1 MLCLIAHTEA
11 LIHGEVHSKSEITTM
26 EVAKHSQPGGQFY
39 GIHELND
46 SRIMIFAGGI
56 PLRRNGKVVGAIGV
70 SGRSGEQD
78 QVVAE
83 ADAAAFLTQAKAE
96 ELIYLD

>member
-1 MLCLIAHTEA
+1 M
-11 LIHGEVHSKSEITTM
+11 
-26 EVAKHSQPGGQFY
+26 
-39 GIHELND
+39 N
-46 SRIMIFAGGI
+46 FAGGI